1 MRAYSI
7 LEFGAAGA
15 VSERAIPEPGEGEI
29 LVRVHAAGV
38 NAMDPFLGTGMYQS
52 FMEHRLPIT
61 PGGDYAGTVE
71 ALGPGVEGL
80 AIGDEVFGDV
90 GKSYAGEGTFA
101 QYTTARASLA
111 TLRPAELPAE
121 KAAALPRTGGTALAA
136 LDALDARRGDTIV
149 VIGAAG
155 GVGNFVTQLAALRG
169 IEVIAVTRGENADF
183 VRRLGATEF
192 VDYTYGDVVE
202 QIRALRPDGVAG
214 VVDNFYDAQ
223 GLLPFASIVKP
234 GGRIVSPMA
243 MGAEQAFEGQPV
255 SAKVVSAALDRAG
268 ELGDMAAR
276 GELEVPVETFA
287 LEDTG
292 GGVGQAGDAAGSG
305 QAGDPHRLTP
315 ATYWRAPSRA

>member
-7 LEFGAAGA
+7 PEFGAAGA

-136 LDALDARRGDTIV
+136 LDALDARPGETIV

-155 GVGNFVTQLAALRG
+155 GVGNFVTQLAARQG
-169 IEVIAVTRGENADF
+169 IDVIAVTKGDNEDF
-183 VRRLGATEF
+183 VRRLGASE
-192 VDYTYGDVVE
+192 VIDYTGDDVVE

-214 VVDNFYDAQ
+214 VVDNFHDAAD
-223 GLLPFASIVKP
+223 LLPFASIIHP

-255 SAKVVSAALDRAG
+255 SAKVVAAALDRAA
-268 ELGDMAAR
+268 ELGNMAAR
-276 GELEVPVETFA
+276 GEIEVPVETFA

-292 GGVGQAGDAAGSG
+292 AALDKQATRQVAGKLVILIG
-305 QAGDPHRLTP
+305 
-315 ATYWRAPSRA
+315 